1 MNFVGCRGRDDSIP
15 GAVVAS
21 SVQDGA
27 DVFTLVGAV
36 LERSSAEMGL
46 RPASDAVFALLDG
59 RSVLFSGAGQK
70 IFELDRI
77 GAFIWC
83 KLAQGASLEDACKG
97 LGTLGVDEHTARQF
111 TRQVVDAWIDRALL
125 EVDWQMRTDCAFS
138 AVLGRHRIGVRAA
151 NRDLLGRLCSLF
163 CVSDQSAGGDDDIAI
178 EAMMLDEQVIL
189 RGEDSSISR
198 CQVEALAPT
207 IKAHITER
215 LIRSDRWTFSLHAAS
230 LVKDG
235 MGLLLCG
242 QPGAGKSTLS
252 LQLVDAGLRYAG
264 DDVALVGADGAICGI
279 PFALTLKE
287 GSWDLLSRLHGGRYD
302 ATHCRSDGVLV
313 RYVPIADAYRQSFSA
328 SWIIFL
334 NRVAS
339 GPAELTAIDRLDSM
353 KRLIDNAF
361 AADGRLSQAGF
372 FALKRI
378 IAGARSLQLTY
389 CEAVE
394 ARRVLMDLC
403 NGKA

>member
-1 MNFVGCRGRDDSIP
+1 MAAEGGEGIP
-15 GAVVAS
+15 DAVVAS
-21 SVQDGA
+21 SLQDEA
-27 DVFTLVGAV
+27 EFFTLVGAV
-36 LERSSAEMGL
+36 LERSSAEMVL
-46 RPASDAVFALLDG
+46 RPAADAVFALLEG
-59 RSVLFSGAGQK
+59 RSMVFSETGQK
-70 IFELDRI
+70 IFELDRV

-83 KLAQGASLEDACKG
+83 KLAQGASLEDIHQG
-97 LGTLGVDEHTARQF
+97 LGTLGIDEHTARQF
-111 TRQVVDAWIDRALL
+111 TRQVVDIWIDRALL
-125 EVDWQMRTDCAFS
+125 EVDWRMPTDFAVS
-138 AVLGRHRIGVRAA
+138 ADLGRHRIGIRAA
-151 NRDLLGRLCSLF
+151 NRDLLRRLCSLF
-163 CVSDQSAGGDDDIAI
+163 CVSDQSAGGDDIAI
-178 EAMMLDEQVIL
+178 EAMMLDEQVL
-189 RGEDSSISR
+189 WRGGDSSISR

-215 LIRSDRWTFSLHAAS
+215 LIRSNRWTFSLHAAS

-235 MGLLLCG
+235 AGLLLCG
-242 QPGAGKSTLS
+242 QPGAGKSTLT

-264 DDVALVGADGAICGI
+264 DDVALVGTDGAICGI
-279 PFALTLKE
+279 PFALTVKE
-287 GSWDLLSRLHGGRYD
+287 GSWDLLSRLHGDRYD

-313 RYVPIADAYRQSFSA
+313 RYVPIADAYHQCFSA

-339 GPAELTAIDRLDSM
+339 GPAELTAIDQLDSM
-353 KRLIDNAF
+353 KRLIENAF

-378 IAGARSLQLTY
+378 VAGAPSLQLTY

>member
-1 MNFVGCRGRDDSIP
+1 M
-15 GAVVAS
+15 
-21 SVQDGA
+21 
-27 DVFTLVGAV
+27 
-36 LERSSAEMGL
+36 LEKSSAEMVL

-59 RSVLFSGAGQK
+59 RSMLFSEAGQK
-70 IFELDRI
+70 IFELDRV

-83 KLAQGASLEDACKG
+83 KLAQGASLEDTYQG
-97 LGTLGVDEHTARQF
+97 LETLGIDEHTARQF
-111 TRQVVDAWIDRALL
+111 TRQVVNVWIDRALL
-125 EVDWQMRTDCAFS
+125 EVDWRMPTDCAYAFS
-138 AVLGRHRIGVRAA
+138 AILGRHRIGVRAA
-151 NRDLLGRLCSLF
+151 NRDLLRQLLSLF
-163 CVSDQSAGGDDDIAI
+163 CVSDQSAGGGDDIEI
-178 EAMMLDEQVIL
+178 EAMMLDEQVFL

-215 LIRSDRWTFSLHAAS
+215 LIRSNRWTFSLHAAS

-242 QPGAGKSTLS
+242 QPGAGKSTLT
-252 LQLVDAGLRYAG
+252 LQLADAGLRYAG
-264 DDVALVGADGAICGI
+264 DDVALVGADGTICGI

-287 GSWDLLSRLHGGRYD
+287 GSWDLLSRLHGDRYD
-302 ATHCRSDGVLV
+302 ATHCRSDGVRV
-313 RYVPIADAYRQSFSA
+313 RYVPIPDAHQECFSA

-339 GPAELTAIDRLDSM
+339 GPGELTVIDQLDSM
-353 KRLIDNAF
+353 KRLIENAF

-378 IAGARSLQLTY
+378 VAGARSFQLTY
-389 CEAVE
+389 SEAVE

-403 NGKA
+403 NGRA